1 MSALSNETDL
11 RTWLLH
17 HKMKNTS
24 YANGNPK
31 VMAKD
36 LSAATQS
43 LLEAKQS
50 KGGLTTERVAKE
62 EKDGKWV
69 SKAGEMQAKSTPG
82 KGAPRKKENPVRTM
96 VRFNPR
102 VQRAGARQL
111 VHGDCE

>member
-1 MSALSNETDL
+1 M
-11 RTWLLH
+11 
-17 HKMKNTS
+17 
-24 YANGNPK
+24 
-31 VMAKD
+31 MAKD

-82 KGAPRKKENPVRTM
+82 KGAAREKENPAQDDGQ
-96 VRFNPR
+96 
-102 VQRAGARQL
+102 VQSKSSARRRKTARAR
-111 VHGDCE
+111 

>member
-69 SKAGEMQAKSTPG
+69 SKAGEMQAKSTPE
-82 KGAPRKKENPVRTM
+82 KGAVRKKENPAQDDGQ
-96 VRFNPR
+96 
-102 VQRAGARQL
+102 VQSESSARRRKTARAR
-111 VHGDCE
+111 